1 VPTIIYTHPQ
11 KERTVPRFAY
21 PCPDCRTTSNVH
33 DAACEHDGRRRP
45 EVEGAYV
52 DVLAAVSTRPCRESN
67 LSDDLEDWSP
77 LHQAV
82 LGRLKGDRRIEER
95 EGLLH
100 LLTVEEY
107 KKEITVPDHEA
118 LRTIH
123 EYGSVPGCHDHSVF
137 ALIAYYEMVGLS
149 WKETREQVVAW
160 LKETGTWARGGFEES
175 SPEAIVDNKRHVYEQ
190 GYGWKQAATEAA
202 AVIERKR

>member
-1 VPTIIYTHPQ
+1 
-11 KERTVPRFAY
+11 VPRFAY

-33 DAACEHDGRRRP
+33 DAACDHDGRRRE

-52 DVLAAVSTRPCRESN
+52 DVLAAVSTRPYRESN
-67 LSDDLEDWSP
+67 LGDDVEDWSP

-107 KKEITVPDHEA
+107 KEKVSRPTSEP
-118 LRTIH
+118 LRTIY
-123 EYGSVPGCHDHSVF
+123 ERGSVPGAHDNSVF
-137 ALIAYYEMVGLS
+137 ALVAFYEMVGLS
-149 WKETREQVVAW
+149 WQETREQVVDW
-160 LKETGTWARGGFEES
+160 MYESGTWARGGFEES
-175 SPEAIVDNKRHVYEQ
+175 SPEELVDAKKHVYEQ
-190 GYGWKQAATEAA
+190 GYGWKEKAKAAK
-202 AVIERKR
+202 AVIDRHG